1 MTETRKTYCRVCQGF
16 CAMEATVENGKV
28 TGVRGDKSN
37 PMTRGYACFKG
48 LRNPELHHGPERI
61 TGSLSRA
68 PDGFLRPI
76 GAEQA
81 FDEIADRLK
90 TIIDEDGPRA
100 VGVFLG
106 TQGLFSAV
114 NPLFA
119 GAFTAAIGS
128 PSLFGTMTI
137 DQSAKW
143 IASGRIG
150 EFGGGPQPFMGAD
163 VWMFVGTNPLV
174 SVTGGPGLSGF
185 NNFNPVKSL
194 EDAKSAGLKLIVIDP
209 RLTET
214 ARHADLFIQP
224 RPGEDAAILAAIIH
238 VILAE
243 GWGDSDFCARHVDG
257 VEALRAAVR
266 DLTPARVAAR
276 ADIPASQIVEAAE
289 LFARRSRTGMAGSG
303 TGPDMAHRSNLS
315 EHLVQCLNVLCGRYL
330 RAGERVGNPGVL
342 SPRIERT
349 AAAVPPT
356 REWERDGAKSR
367 KHGLGII
374 KGQMMSA
381 ILPDEILHP
390 GQGRLRALI
399 CMGANPA
406 VAMPDQRRAVE
417 ALKHLDLLVTVDPRL
432 SATARLAHYVIAPTL
447 PFERPDHTGFFD
459 KFFPLPYAQYT
470 PALIDPPAGAVDD
483 WYVFWSL
490 AKRLGAPLRF
500 AGTELPLDRPPTAD
514 ELLEMMAAHGQVP
527 FEAVRKADGGRLYGV
542 PEQIVRPPPTR
553 DEGRLQVAA
562 PDVLEELDGLRRD
575 VLSGAAQADEARY
588 PMRLV
593 SRRFREVM
601 NSLGADLPQTRV
613 RLPYNP
619 AFMNP
624 ADMERAGL
632 RDGERVRIVSP
643 HDSLF
648 AMVKADDTVR
658 GGVVSMS
665 HCWGGFPDDEDEQA
679 GRYSSTSRLVS
690 AEWAAESI
698 NRMPVMSAIP
708 VRVERTNRQGEK
720 P

>member
-1 MTETRKTYCRVCQGF
+1 MTDTRKTYCRICQGF
-16 CAMEATVENGKV
+16 CALEATVEDGKV
-28 TGVRGDKSN
+28 TKVRGDKSN
-37 PMTRGYACFKG
+37 PLTRGYVCFKG

-61 TGSLSRA
+61 TTSLKRGADGVLA
-68 PDGFLRPI
+68 PIPSER
-76 GAEQA
+76 A
-81 FDEIADRLK
+81 FDEIADRLRV
-90 TIIDEDGPRA
+90 IIDEDGPRSVA
-100 VGVFLG
+100 VFIG
-106 TQGLFSAV
+106 TQGLFGAA
-114 NPLFA
+114 NPAFA
-119 GAFTAAIGS
+119 GAFAAAIGS

-150 EFGGGPQPFMGAD
+150 EFGGGPQAFDTAD

-194 EDAKSAGLKLIVIDP
+194 EDAKARGMKLIVIDP

-214 ARHADLFIQP
+214 ARHADIFIQP
-224 RPGEDAAILAAIIH
+224 KPGEDAAILAAMIRM
-238 VILAE
+238 ILAE
-243 GWGDSDFCARHVDG
+243 GWHDQEFCGRHVEG
-257 VEALRAAVR
+257 VAALRAAVEAF
-266 DLTPARVAAR
+266 TPELVAAR
-276 ADIPASQIVEAAE
+276 AGIPANQIVDAAR
-289 LFARRSRTGMAGSG
+289 LFAHQSRTGMAGSG
-303 TGPDMAHRSNLS
+303 TGPDMARHSNLS

-330 RAGERVGNPGVL
+330 RAGEAVGNPGVL

-349 AAAVPPT
+349 DSAAPPT
-356 REWERDGAKSR
+356 REWERDGARSR
-367 KHGLGII
+367 RHGLGII

-381 ILPDEILHP
+381 VLPDEILHP
-390 GQGRLRALI
+390 GRGRVRALI

-406 VAMPDQRRAVE
+406 VALPDQRK
-417 ALKHLDLLVTVDPRL
+417 ALAALEHLDLLVTIDPRL
-432 SATARLAHYVIAPTL
+432 SATARLADYVIAPTL

-459 KFFPLPYAQYT
+459 RFFPVPYAQYT
-470 PALIDPPAGAVDD
+470 PALVAPPGDVVHD

-490 AKRLGAPLRF
+490 AKRLGATLRIG
-500 AGTELPLDRPPTAD
+500 AVALSMDEPPTA
-514 ELLEMMAAHGQVP
+514 EEVLALMAASAQVP
-527 FEAVRKADGGRLYGV
+527 LDEIRRTDGGRLYDV
-542 PEQIVRPPPTR
+542 PPQTVRPGPDKSTTR
-553 DEGRLQVAA
+553 LDVAA
-562 PDVLEELDGLRRD
+562 PDVLEELAVLRGD
-575 VLSGAAQADEARY
+575 VTSRTPQADESAY

-601 NSLGADLPQTRV
+601 NSLGSDLPATRE

-624 ADMERAGL
+624 ADMADAGL
-632 RDGERVRIVSP
+632 ADGERVRIVSP

-648 AMVKADDTVR
+648 AMVKADATVR

-665 HCWGGFPDDEDEQA
+665 HCWGGFPDDLDERD

-708 VRVERTNRQGEK
+708 VRIERTNR
-720 P
+720 

>member
-1 MTETRKTYCRVCQGF
+1 MTETRKTYCRICQGF
-16 CAMEATVENGKV
+16 CGLEATVENGAV
-28 TGVRGDKSN
+28 TKVRGDKTN
-37 PMTRGYACFKG
+37 PLTRGYVCFKG

-61 TGSLSRA
+61 TCTLRRGG
-68 PDGFLRPI
+68 DGMFEPVPSER
-76 GAEQA
+76 A

-90 TIIDEDGPRA
+90 LIIDEDGPRSVA
-100 VGVFLG
+100 VFIG
-106 TQGLFSAV
+106 TQGLFSAP
-114 NPLFA
+114 NPGFA
-119 GAFTAAIGS
+119 GAFTAALGS

-143 IASGRIG
+143 IAAGRIG
-150 EFGGGPQPFMGAD
+150 EFGGGSQPFIGAD

-194 EDAKSAGLKLIVIDP
+194 EDARAAGMKLIVIDP
-209 RLTET
+209 RRTET
-214 ARHADLFIQP
+214 ARHADVFIQP
-224 RPGEDAAILAAIIH
+224 KPGEDAAILASIIH

-243 GWGDSDFCARHVDG
+243 GWEDKAFCDRHVAG
-257 VEALRAAVR
+257 VKALREAVR
-266 DLTPARVAAR
+266 DFSPGVVAER
-276 ADIPASQIVEAAE
+276 ADISAVQIVEAAE

-303 TGPDMAHRSNLS
+303 TGPDMARRSNLS

-330 RAGERVGNPGVL
+330 RAGDPVANPGVL
-342 SPRIERT
+342 SPRIERSE
-349 AAAVPPT
+349 AAVPPT
-356 REWERDGAKSR
+356 REWEREGVRSR

-390 GQGRLRALI
+390 GNGRIRALI

-417 ALKHLDLLVTVDPRL
+417 ALKHLDLLVAIDPRK

-459 KFFPLPYAQYT
+459 RFFPVPYAQYT
-470 PALIDPPAGAVDD
+470 PALVAPAGDTVHD

-490 AKRLGAPLRF
+490 ARRLGVQLSF
-500 AGTELPLDRPPTAD
+500 YGNKLDMETPPSAD
-514 ELLEMMAAHGQVP
+514 QVLEMMTAHSQVSLDQ
-527 FEAVRKADGGRLYGV
+527 VRQHDGGRLFRV
-542 PEQIVRPPPTR
+542 PEQIVRPGPEESATR
-553 DEGRLQVAA
+553 LDLAA
-562 PDVLEELDGLRRD
+562 ADVLEELAGLRRD
-575 VLSGAAQADEARY
+575 LTSGSSHADEIAF

-601 NSLGADLPQTRV
+601 NSLGADLPQTRE
-613 RLPYNP
+613 RMPFNP
-619 AFMNP
+619 AHMNP
-624 ADMERAGL
+624 DDMAAAGL
-632 RDGERVRIVSP
+632 SDGERVRIVSP

-648 AMVKADDTVR
+648 AMVKADATVR

-665 HCWGGFPDDEDEQA
+665 HCWGGFPEDEDERS

-708 VRVERTNRQGEK
+708 VRVERTNR
-720 P
+720 

>member
-16 CAMEATVENGKV
+16 CAMEATIEDGRV
-28 TGVRGDKSN
+28 TSVRGDKSN

-61 TGSLSRA
+61 TAALKRGTDGGFA
-68 PDGFLRPI
+68 PIPS
-76 GAEQA
+76 ESA
-81 FDEIADRLK
+81 FDEIADRLRA
-90 TIIDEDGPRA
+90 IIDEDGPRSVA
-100 VGVFLG
+100 VFIG

-119 GAFTAAIGS
+119 GAFTAALGS

-150 EFGGGPQPFMGAD
+150 EFGGGPQPFTGAD

-185 NNFNPVKSL
+185 NNFNPVKSM
-194 EDAKSAGLKLIVIDP
+194 EDARAAGMKLIVIDP

-214 ARHADLFIQP
+214 ARHADIFIQP
-224 RPGEDAAILAAIIH
+224 RPGEDASILAAMIN

-243 GWGDSDFCARHVDG
+243 GWEDSDFCARHVAG
-257 VEALRAAVR
+257 VEALREAVR
-266 DLTPARVAAR
+266 DFTPDRVAAR
-276 ADIPASQIVEAAE
+276 ADIPASQIIEAAD

-303 TGPDMAHRSNLS
+303 TGPDMARRSNLS
-315 EHLVQCLNVLCGRYL
+315 EHLVQCLNVICGRYL
-330 RAGERVGNPGVL
+330 RAGDRVSNPGVL
-342 SPRIERT
+342 SPRIERIE
-349 AAAVPPT
+349 AAVPPT

-381 ILPDEILHP
+381 ILPDEILYP
-390 GQGRLRALI
+390 GKGRVRALI
-399 CMGANPA
+399 CLGANPA
-406 VAMPDQRRAVE
+406 VAMPDQRRAVQ
-417 ALKHLDLLVTVDPRL
+417 ALKHLDLLVAIDPRM
-432 SATARLAHYVIAPTL
+432 SATARLADYVIAPTL
-447 PFERPDHTGFFD
+447 AFERPDHTGFFD

-470 PALIDPPAGAVDD
+470 PALVSPPGDTVDD

-490 AKRLGAPLRF
+490 AKRLGVTLNIAGSPLPMD
-500 AGTELPLDRPPTAD
+500 APPTAD
-514 ELLEMMAAHGQVP
+514 ALLEMTAAHGQVP
-527 FEAVRKADGGRLYGV
+527 FEAVRQTDGGRLYDV
-542 PEQIVRPPPTR
+542 PAQIVRAASGESTEHM
-553 DEGRLQVAA
+553 DVAGT
-562 PDVLEELDGLRRD
+562 DVLEELDSLRREITG
-575 VLSGAAQADEARY
+575 GAVEVDENAF

-601 NSLGADLPQTRV
+601 NSLGADLPRTRE

-619 AFMNP
+619 AHMNP
-624 ADMERAGL
+624 ADMAAAGL
-632 RDGERVRIVSP
+632 ADGERIRIVSP

-648 AMVKADDTVR
+648 AMVKADATVR

-665 HCWGGFPDDEDEQA
+665 HCWGGFPDDEDEQS
-679 GRYSSTSRLVS
+679 GRYSATSRLVS

-708 VRVERTNRQGEK
+708 VFIERTKR
-720 P
+720 

>member
-1 MTETRKTYCRVCQGF
+1 MTEIRKTYCRICQGF
-16 CAMEATVENGKV
+16 CAMEATIEDGKV
-28 TGVRGDKSN
+28 TKVRGDKSN

-48 LRNPELHHGPERI
+48 LRNPEFHHGPERI
-61 TGSLSRA
+61 TNSLRRGA
-68 PDGFLRPI
+68 DGAFEPVASER
-76 GAEQA
+76 A
-81 FDEIADRLK
+81 FDEIADRLRV
-90 TIIDEDGPRA
+90 IIDEDGPRSVA
-100 VGVFLG
+100 VFIG
-106 TQGLFSAV
+106 TQGLFSAA
-114 NPLFA
+114 NPAFA
-119 GAFTAAIGS
+119 GAFAAAIGS

-150 EFGGGPQPFMGAD
+150 EFGGGPQPFIGAD

-185 NNFNPVKSL
+185 NNFNPVKSM
-194 EDAKSAGLKLIVIDP
+194 EDARAAGMKLIVIDP

-214 ARHADLFIQP
+214 ARHADIFIQP
-224 RPGEDAAILAAIIH
+224 RPGEDAAILAAMIH

-243 GWGDSDFCARHVDG
+243 SWEDKDFCARHVDG
-257 VEALRAAVR
+257 VEALRDAVR
-266 DLTPARVAAR
+266 DFTPQRAADR
-276 ADIPASQIVEAAE
+276 ADIPAGQIIEAAE

-303 TGPDMAHRSNLS
+303 TGPDMAKHSNLS

-330 RAGERVGNPGVL
+330 RAGDPVANPGVL

-349 AAAVPPT
+349 EIAVPPT

-381 ILPDEILHP
+381 VLPDEILHP
-390 GQGRLRALI
+390 GHGRIRALI

-406 VAMPDQRRAVE
+406 VALPDQRKALE
-417 ALKHLDLLVTVDPRL
+417 ALKHLDLLVAIDPRM
-432 SATARLAHYVIAPTL
+432 SATARLADYVIAPTL

-459 KFFPLPYAQYT
+459 KFFPVPYAQYT
-470 PALIDPPAGAVDD
+470 PALIAPQGDVVHD

-490 AKRLGAPLRF
+490 AKRLGVPLRVGGS
-500 AGTELPLDRPPTAD
+500 ALSMDTPPTAD
-514 ELLEMMAAHGQVP
+514 EVLELIAAHAQVP
-527 FEAVRKADGGRLYGV
+527 LGEVRQADGGRLYQV
-542 PEQIVRPPPTR
+542 PEQMVRPGPAQATTR
-553 DEGRLQVAA
+553 MNVAGT
-562 PDVLEELDGLRRD
+562 DVLEELASLRRD
-575 VLSGAAQADEARY
+575 VTGGALQADERAY
-588 PMRLV
+588 PLRLV

-601 NSLGADLPQTRV
+601 NSLGADLPLTRE

-624 ADMERAGL
+624 GDMADAGL
-632 RDGERVRIVSP
+632 SDGERVRIVSP

-648 AMVKADDTVR
+648 AMVKADATVR

-665 HCWGGFPDDEDEQA
+665 HCWGGFPDDEDERA
-679 GRYSSTSRLVS
+679 GRYSATSRLVS

-708 VRVERTNRQGEK
+708 VRIERTNR
-720 P
+720 

>member
-1 MTETRKTYCRVCQGF
+1 MTELRKTYCRICQGF
-16 CAMEATVENGKV
+16 CAMEATIEDGKV
-28 TGVRGDKSN
+28 TRVRGDKSN

-48 LRNPELHHGPERI
+48 LRNPEFHHGPERI
-61 TGSLSRA
+61 TSSLKRGA
-68 PDGFLRPI
+68 DGFEPI
-76 GAEQA
+76 PSERA
-81 FDEIADRLK
+81 FDEIADRLRV
-90 TIIDEDGPRA
+90 IIDEDGPRA
-100 VGVFLG
+100 VAVFIG
-106 TQGLFSAV
+106 TQGLFSAP
-114 NPLFA
+114 NPAFA
-119 GAFTAAIGS
+119 SAFAAAIGS

-150 EFGGGPQPFMGAD
+150 EFGGGPQPFIGAD

-185 NNFNPVKSL
+185 NNFNPVKSM
-194 EDAKSAGLKLIVIDP
+194 EDARAAGMKLIVIDP

-214 ARHADLFIQP
+214 AKHADIFIQP
-224 RPGEDAAILAAIIH
+224 KPGEDAAILAAMIH

-243 GWGDSDFCARHVDG
+243 GWEDSDFCARHVDG
-257 VEALRAAVR
+257 VEALRRAVR
-266 DLTPARVAAR
+266 DFTPQRVAKR
-276 ADIPASQIVEAAE
+276 ADISSRQIVEAAE

-303 TGPDMAHRSNLS
+303 TGPDMAKHSNLS

-330 RAGERVGNPGVL
+330 RAGDPVANPGVL
-342 SPRIERT
+342 SPRIER
-349 AAAVPPT
+349 AEVAVPPT

-381 ILPDEILHP
+381 VLPDEILHP
-390 GQGRLRALI
+390 GHGRIRALI

-406 VAMPDQRRAVE
+406 VALPDQRKALD
-417 ALKHLDLLVTVDPRL
+417 ALKHLDLLVAIDPRM
-432 SATARLAHYVIAPTL
+432 SATARLADYVIAPTL

-470 PALIDPPAGAVDD
+470 PALIEPQGDVVHD

-490 AKRLGAPLRF
+490 AKRLGTPLRIGSS
-500 AGTELPLDRPPTAD
+500 ALSMDTAPTAD
-514 ELLEMMAAHGQVP
+514 EVLELIAAHAQVP
-527 FEAVRKADGGRLYGV
+527 LDEVRQADGGRLYQV
-542 PEQIVRPPPTR
+542 PEQMVRPGPEEPVTR
-553 DEGRLQVAA
+553 MNVAA
-562 PDVLEELDGLRRD
+562 PDVLDELASLRGD
-575 VLSGAAQADEARY
+575 VTGGVPQADEGAY
-588 PMRLV
+588 PLRLV

-601 NSLGADLPQTRV
+601 NSLGADLPLTRE

-624 ADMERAGL
+624 GDMADAGL
-632 RDGERVRIVSP
+632 TDGERVRIVSP

-648 AMVKADDTVR
+648 AMVKADATVR

-665 HCWGGFPDDEDEQA
+665 HCWGGFPDDEDERE
-679 GRYSSTSRLVS
+679 GRYSATSRLVS

-708 VRVERTNRQGEK
+708 VRIERTNR
-720 P
+720 

>member
-16 CAMEATVENGKV
+16 CAMEATVTDGKV
-28 TGVRGDKSN
+28 TKVRGDKSN
-37 PMTRGYACFKG
+37 PLTRGYACFKG
-48 LRNPELHHGPERI
+48 LRNPELHHGPDRLTSSLKRGADGAFEPIASER
-61 TGSLSRA
+61 
-68 PDGFLRPI
+68 
-76 GAEQA
+76 A
-81 FDEIADRLK
+81 FDEIADRLR
-90 TIIDEDGPRA
+90 TIIDEDGPRSVA
-100 VGVFLG
+100 VFIG
-106 TQGLFSAV
+106 TQGLFSAA
-114 NPLFA
+114 NPGFA
-119 GAFTAAIGS
+119 GAFAAALGT

-150 EFGGGPQPFMGAD
+150 DFGGGPQPFAGAD

-194 EDAKSAGLKLIVIDP
+194 EDAKARGMKLIVIDP

-224 RPGEDAAILAAIIH
+224 KPGEDAAILAAMIR

-243 GWGDSDFCARHVDG
+243 GWHDQDFCGRHVEG
-257 VEALRAAVR
+257 VAALRGAV
-266 DLTPARVAAR
+266 DAFAPELVAAR
-276 ADIPASQIVEAAE
+276 AGIPASQIVEAAR
-289 LFARRSRTGMAGSG
+289 LFAHQSRTGMAGSG
-303 TGPDMAHRSNLS
+303 TGPDMAKHSNLS

-330 RAGERVGNPGVL
+330 RAGEAVGNPGVL

-356 REWERDGAKSR
+356 REWERDGARSR

-381 ILPDEILHP
+381 VLPDEILHP
-390 GQGRLRALI
+390 GKGRIRALI
-399 CMGANPA
+399 CMGGNPA
-406 VAMPDQRRAVE
+406 VALPDQRKVLE
-417 ALKHLDLLVTVDPRL
+417 ALRHLDLLVTIDPRM

-459 KFFPLPYAQYT
+459 KFFPVPYAQYT
-470 PALIDPPAGAVDD
+470 PALVAPPGDVVHD

-490 AKRLGAPLRF
+490 ARRLGMPIRF
-500 AGTELPLDRPPTAD
+500 GGAALSMDTPPTA
-514 ELLEMMAAHGQVP
+514 EEVLALVAAHAQVP
-527 FEAVRKADGGRLYGV
+527 LDEVKRADGGRLYDV
-542 PEQIVRPPPTR
+542 PAQVVRPGP
-553 DEGRLQVAA
+553 DESTTRLQVAA
-562 PDVLEELDGLRRD
+562 PDVLDELAALRRD
-575 VLSGAAQADEARY
+575 VIAGVPQADERAY

-601 NSLGADLPQTRV
+601 NSLGTDLPATRE
-613 RLPYNP
+613 RLPCNP

-624 ADMERAGL
+624 DDMARAGL
-632 RDGERVRIVSP
+632 IDGERVRIVSP
-643 HDSLF
+643 HDSLH
-648 AMVKADDTVR
+648 AMVRADATVR

-665 HCWGGFPDDEDEQA
+665 HCWGGLPGDEDERD
-679 GRYSSTSRLVS
+679 GRYGPTSRLVS
-690 AEWAAESI
+690 GEWAAESI

-708 VRVERTNRQGEK
+708 VRVERIN
-720 P
+720 